1 MKTFTDD
8 IKAEFEK
15 PNNVTIQLLLINVAV
30 WVFLAI
36 VGVLG
41 HFGLGSFASIVNSLF
56 ILPASLDELLFR
68 PWTIILYA
76 FTHFGFRHVLFN
88 LLALFWFGR
97 MLQDL
102 IGSNRV
108 LGVYLLSGLTG
119 GLTYILFAVI
129 LHLIPSASGLVGASG
144 SVLGVVVA
152 MATLSPNYKI
162 SMMFIGQVEVK
173 WIAAIFVFLSF
184 IGLSGGNAG
193 GELAHLGGAL
203 MGFIF
208 IKQLNNGKDLGRP
221 IVDGVYAI
229 PTLFEK
235 KSKMKV
241 SYRSSQDSKKKHK
254 STDNSTKEP
263 SQAEI
268 DRILDK
274 ISKSGYPSL
283 TKGEKDTLFKYS
295 NK

>member
-1 MKTFTDD
+1 MRTFTDD
-8 IKAEFEK
+8 IKAEFTK
-15 PNNVTIQLLLINVAV
+15 PNNVTIQLLLINIAV

-41 HFGLGSFASIVNSLF
+41 HFGLGAFAQIMNSLF
-56 ILPASLDELLFR
+56 VLPASLDELLFR
-68 PWTIILYA
+68 PWTIIVYA
-76 FTHFGFRHVLFN
+76 FTHFGFRHILFN

-108 LGVYLLSGLTG
+108 LGVYILSGLTG
-119 GLTYILFAVI
+119 GIAYIVFAVI
-129 LHLIPSASGLVGASG
+129 LHVIPSGSVGLVGASG

-162 SMMFIGQVEVK
+162 HMMFIGPVAVK
-173 WIAAIFVFLSF
+173 WIAAVFVFLSF
-184 IGLSGGNAG
+184 VGLSGGNAG
-193 GELAHLGGAL
+193 GDLAHLGGAL

-208 IKQLNNGKDLGRP
+208 IKQLNKGTDLGRSV
-221 IVDGVYAI
+221 VDVIYAI
-229 PTLFEK
+229 PSIFK
-235 KSKMKV
+235 KTPKMKV
-241 SYRSSQDSKKKHK
+241 SHRSNGKGKSAAQTKVSSDIVSQ
-254 STDNSTKEP
+254 
-263 SQAEI
+263 QEI

-274 ISKSGYPSL
+274 ISRSGYPSL
-283 TKGEKDTLFKYS
+283 TKEEKDKLFKYS